1 MSGANQQH
9 RSNAMRRG
17 LISGGLMMGYLGY
30 LNGFNSQLLEQANL
44 MDAAKMGV
52 ISAAADLFTVQLI
65 GRADFIPQTKLVPVI
80 GITPLGLTEAAIAG
94 AGVGTFYKLIYP
106 ATEFSIVNIHGRC
119 SWVAVPAGI
128 DLAAQIAGALLYQV
142 NI

>member
-1 MSGANQQH
+1 MSDADQQH
-9 RSNAMRRG
+9 RNNAMRRG
-17 LISGGLMMGYLGY
+17 FISAGLMMGYLGY
-30 LNGFNSQLLEQANL
+30 LNGFNSELLQQANL
-44 MDAAKMGV
+44 VEAGKMGV

-65 GRADFIPQTKLVPVI
+65 GRADLIPQTKLVPVI

-94 AGVGTFYKLIYP
+94 AGVGGFYKLMYP
-106 ATEFSIVNIHGRC
+106 QTQFSFVNMI
-119 SWVAVPAGI
+119 AVPAGI